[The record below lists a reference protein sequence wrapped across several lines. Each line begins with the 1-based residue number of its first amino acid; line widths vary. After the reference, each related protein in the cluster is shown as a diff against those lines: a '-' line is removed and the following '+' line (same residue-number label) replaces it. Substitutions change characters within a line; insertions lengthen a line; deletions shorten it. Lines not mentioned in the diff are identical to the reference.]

1 MEHAIAGCG
10 ESSEIFRVT
19 AEAYL
24 AATAGR
30 AGDRGCGPG
39 AMLPGRYF
47 LALRLAGANS
57 QTRGDGIRYFG
68 PLASREQ
75 AEFLHASA
83 RAFGLAQAAERA

>member
-1 MEHAIAGCG
+1 
-10 ESSEIFRVT
+10 
-19 AEAYL
+19 
-24 AATAGR
+24 
-30 AGDRGCGPG
+30 
-39 AMLPGRYF
+39 MLPGRYF

-83 RAFGLAQAAERA
+83 RAFGLAQAAEHA